1 MPTREKDMVRYMEWL
16 AVSEA
21 SNRRLLPDR
30 FRSLSLDELSDNL
43 AAARRKAL
51 KLEW

>member
-1 MPTREKDMVRYMEWL
+1 MVDYMEWL

-30 FRSLSLDELSDNL
+30 FRSLTLDELASSL
-43 AAARRKAL
+43 AVSRRKAL